1 MGAENPAAARRHAR
15 ACRGDT
21 IRLPN
26 IRELLSL
33 IDYGFFQPALSN
45 PAGTAQAPDVID
57 CPFSF
62 LISPDLGLSYW
73 SSTTRFASPV
83 SAWHVELTEGNAD
96 VVNKAFPLASGV
108 LAVRGQQGERDEQ

>member
-1 MGAENPAAARRHAR
+1 MDFFNRHCRIQQGRHRRDVSR
-15 ACRGDT
+15 
-21 IRLPN
+21 
-26 IRELLSL
+26 
-33 IDYGFFQPALSN
+33 
-45 PAGTAQAPDVID
+45 PDVID

-83 SAWHVELTEGNAD
+83 SAWHVELTQGNAD

>member
-1 MGAENPAAARRHAR
+1 M
-15 ACRGDT
+15 T
-21 IRLPN
+21 S
-26 IRELLSL
+26 SL

-45 PAGTAQAPDVID
+45 PAGTAQARCYPPDVID
-57 CPFSF
+57 GPFSF

-96 VVNKAFPLASGV
+96 VVNKTFPLASGV